1 LGGNEGVEDFA
12 DYLRVGLPPHKWLN
26 IVLLDF
32 PVLVLHRY
40 ALSDKAC
47 IIGRGGGNQWH
58 ACMGHFM

>member
-1 LGGNEGVEDFA
+1 MRRYRARRGLGGNEGVEDFA

-40 ALSDKAC
+40 GYMPS
-47 IIGRGGGNQWH
+47 
-58 ACMGHFM
+58 